1 MLDQDGTE
9 VRIAQDNIHK
19 AKLVPDF
26 GGPAA
31 KPGKGKKP
39 KNVK

>member
-1 MLDQDGTE
+1 
-9 VRIAQDNIHK
+9 VRIAHENVHK

-26 GGPAA
+26 GEPAA

-39 KNVK
+39 KNLK